1 MSAAYVDTSA
11 LVAVLLG
18 EPQAEAMA
26 AELTRHETLL
36 SSNLLE
42 AELRAVLAREN
53 VRVELTSLVRGI
65 DWVLPDRPLAYEL
78 KRVLEGGYVRGSD
91 AWHLACALYLD
102 PEPSELHLISL
113 DERQLDVARILGF
126 TVPGSPS

>member
-18 EPQAEAMA
+18 EPQAETMVARLS
-26 AELTRHETLL
+26 EHETLL

-42 AELRAVLAREN
+42 AELRAVLSRES
-53 VRVELTSLVRGI
+53 VDVELASLVRGI
-65 DWVLPDRPLAYEL
+65 DWVLPDRPLAKEI
-78 KRVLEGGYVRGSD
+78 KRVLEAGYVRGAD

-102 PEPSELHLISL
+102 PGPSELHLISL
-113 DERQLDVARILGF
+113 DQRQLDVGRSLGF
-126 TVPGSPS
+126 EVQAHP